1 MKLSD
6 LRSSLDG
13 KLPNIRDVASR
24 VDFSDALTKLA
35 IITLL
40 PFVACMVILFTR
52 PDLNTKFVVDSFATA
67 LILLAGGIA
76 LVAGLQRFEEREAGD
91 HSTGAR
97 SLFDGGVAVLASLVV
112 VALIYLVSQI
122 GR

>member
-6 LRSSLDG
+6 L
-13 KLPNIRDVASR
+13 
-24 VDFSDALTKLA
+24 KLA
-35 IITLL
+35 DFQNAASQVDLSGPLIRLTIIALL
-40 PFVACMVILFTR
+40 PFVACMIILFAR

-67 LILLAGGIA
+67 LILLAGGSA
-76 LVAGLQRFEEREAGD
+76 LMAGLQRFEEREAGD
-91 HSTGAR
+91 QSTGAR
-97 SLFDGGVAVLASLVV
+97 SLFDAGAAVLASLVV

>member
-13 KLPNIRDVASR
+13 KLPNVRDVASR
-24 VDFSDALTKLA
+24 VDYSDTLTRLA
-35 IITLL
+35 IIALL
-40 PFVACMVILFTR
+40 PFVACMVILFAR
-52 PDLNTKFVVDSFATA
+52 PDLNSKFVVDSFATA

-76 LVAGLQRFEEREAGD
+76 LMAGLQRFEEREAGD
-91 HSTGAR
+91 QSTGTR
-97 SLFDGGVAVLASLVV
+97 SLFDAGAAVLASLVV

>member
-6 LRSSLDG
+6 L
-13 KLPNIRDVASR
+13 KLADFQNAASQ
-24 VDFSDALTKLA
+24 VDLSGTLTRLA

-40 PFVACMVILFTR
+40 PFVACMVILFAR

-67 LILLAGGIA
+67 LILLAGGVA

-91 HSTGAR
+91 QSTAGR
-97 SLFDGGVAVLASLVV
+97 SLFDAGAVVLASLVV

>member
-13 KLPNIRDVASR
+13 KIPRVRDVAGQ
-24 VDFSDALTKLA
+24 VDYSDTLTRLA

-40 PFVACMVILFTR
+40 PFVACTVILFAR

-67 LILLAGGIA
+67 LILLAGGSA
-76 LVAGLQRFEEREAGD
+76 LMAGLQRFEEREAGD
-91 HSTGAR
+91 QSTGAR
-97 SLFDGGVAVLASLVV
+97 SLFDAGVAILASLGT